1 MTPHRVPDLRIT
13 QRTKAD
19 ARRVMRA
26 CERAALGRVLA
37 GADPDAVVWIVP
49 REAGN
54 RRAHD

>member
-1 MTPHRVPDLRIT
+1 MTPHHTPDTRVT

-19 ARRVMRA
+19 TRA
-26 CERAALGRVLA
+26 VVARVLR
-37 GADPDAVVWIVP
+37 GADPDAVFWTVP